1 MVSSSSS
8 QAEEDAE
15 GFKKDREWEAE
26 ERKDPRGMEEVEHM
40 SLL

>member
-1 MVSSSSS
+1 MVSSSPS

-26 ERKDPRGMEEVEHM
+26 ERKKEAWEEAEHM